1 MQLKHEKKDFLLSPL
16 KNLSKPFLLCVGTKN
31 AAPNSSQSIL
41 TVGQRPMTDEEEEE
55 EEETK
60 EASFITHV
68 YLAAL
73 LLSPPPPNV
82 TGRSENSRQRLR
94 DQIWE
99 RNMWLWTYQLVS

>member
-1 MQLKHEKKDFLLSPL
+1 
-16 KNLSKPFLLCVGTKN
+16 
-31 AAPNSSQSIL
+31 
-41 TVGQRPMTDEEEEE
+41 MTDEEEEE

-82 TGRSENSRQRLR
+82 TGRSENSRRRLR

-99 RNMWLWTYQLVS
+99 RNMWLWTYLLLQPVS

>member
-1 MQLKHEKKDFLLSPL
+1 
-16 KNLSKPFLLCVGTKN
+16 
-31 AAPNSSQSIL
+31 
-41 TVGQRPMTDEEEEE
+41 MTDEEEEEE

-73 LLSPPPPNV
+73 LLSPPPNV
-82 TGRSENSRQRLR
+82 TGRSENSRRRLR